1 MPLSPFAFHLLFPP
15 PVHSSSLPTTNNPT
29 SYGAGDSFGSGN
41 CNTATAACGFYNN
54 PGYNAAISQ
63 AVFGV
68 GPGAGA
74 GPACGTCYKLM
85 PDGGSSIVVKINNL
99 CPDDGNPLCSYPES
113 KSFFLFPIPS
123 RFSFFFLSGVP
134 PRDII
139 SRSRNVGD

>member
-1 MPLSPFAFHLLFPP
+1 MPLSPFAFHLLLPP
-15 PVHSSSLPTTNNPT
+15 PFLLPSQITNNPT
-29 SYGAGDSFGSGN
+29 SYGAGDQDGSGN

-85 PDGGSSIVVKINNL
+85 PDGGNSIVVKVNNL

-113 KSFFLFPIPS
+113 KPPFPFTVSLMYLF
-123 RFSFFFLSGVP
+123 RLEVYW
-134 PRDII
+134 
-139 SRSRNVGD
+139 V